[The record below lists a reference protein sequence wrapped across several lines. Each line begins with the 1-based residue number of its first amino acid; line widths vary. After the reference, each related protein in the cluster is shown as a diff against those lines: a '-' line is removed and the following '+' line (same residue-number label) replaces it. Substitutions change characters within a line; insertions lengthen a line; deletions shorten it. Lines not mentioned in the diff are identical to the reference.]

1 MMQQI
6 SIYLTSIILGI
17 MLFFSFVVA
26 PVTFTALNE
35 ENARKFI
42 RKIFPY
48 YYIVNLAISVLVLIL
63 FIILKIFS
71 LDFYL
76 ILSVTVLDEENSRK
90 FIRKIFPYYYNV
102 NLVISFL
109 VLIFFVIQKTFS
121 LNFYLILTVAILFVL
136 SNYILMPLI
145 NKYKDENQDKKF
157 KYSHFISV
165 VINFIQMILLVI
177 ILI

>member
-1 MMQQI
+1 MLTLDTIKLECQIQKIFLKMISQI
-6 SIYLTSIILGI
+6 STYMVSMVLGI

-26 PVTFTALNE
+26 PVTF
-35 ENARKFI
+35 
-42 RKIFPY
+42 
-48 YYIVNLAISVLVLIL
+48 
-63 FIILKIFS
+63 
-71 LDFYL
+71 
-76 ILSVTVLDEENSRK
+76 TVLDEENSRK
-90 FIRKIFPYYYNV
+90 FIRKIFPYYYTV
-102 NLVISFL
+102 SLLVSFL

-121 LNFYLILTVAILFVL
+121 LNFYLILTVAILFAL

-165 VINFIQMILLVI
+165 VINFIQMMFLVI

>member
-1 MMQQI
+1 MHQI

-48 YYIVNLAISVLVLIL
+48 YYTVNLTFSILVLIC
-63 FIILKIFS
+63 FIILKISS

-76 ILSVTVLDEENSRK
+76 ILSV
-90 FIRKIFPYYYNV
+90 
-102 NLVISFL
+102 
-109 VLIFFVIQKTFS
+109 
-121 LNFYLILTVAILFVL
+121 AILFAV
-136 SNYILMPLI
+136 SNFILMPLI
-145 NKYKDENQDKKF
+145 NKYRDEKQDNKF

-165 VINFIQMILLVI
+165 VINFIQMIFLVI
-177 ILI
+177 ILF